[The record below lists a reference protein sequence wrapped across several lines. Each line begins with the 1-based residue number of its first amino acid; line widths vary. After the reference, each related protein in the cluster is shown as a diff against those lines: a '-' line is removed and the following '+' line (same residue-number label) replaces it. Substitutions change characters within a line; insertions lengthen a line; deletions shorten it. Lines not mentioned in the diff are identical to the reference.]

1 MDKPLIAIVGRPNVG
16 KSTLF
21 NRIIGYRLS
30 IIEDQ
35 VGVTRDRIY
44 AEADWNGR
52 EFVIVDTGG
61 IVFNDEDPIH
71 RSVTRQASAA
81 VEEAD
86 VLIFVVDAASG
97 LSPLDFEVAKKLRG
111 CGKPIV
117 VAANKADN
125 DNRSWDS
132 AEFYTLG
139 FEKLIPISA
148 LNGRCVADLLDEIIS
163 AFPDDNSSREE
174 DDDTIRISVIGRPNV
189 GKSSMVNAILGN
201 ERVIVSDI
209 AGTTRDSI
217 DSVFLHNDKKISLV
231 DTAGIRKAG
240 KIQGSIEY
248 YTVLRA
254 IRAMERSDVTMI
266 IIDGFDGLKD
276 GDKRVA
282 GFAHDSGRA
291 CMIVVNKWD
300 KCPDNNMR
308 EYAEFIRNQ
317 VPFMS
322 YAPVVFTSAL
332 TGKGVK
338 AAVDTAVDI
347 YGYHSMRIST
357 GELNRILQDAVDQH
371 PFSRKGKELRIK
383 YASMVDVRPP
393 KIIIN
398 VNDTRLVHFSYRR
411 YLENCIRKVYSYEG
425 TPLDLVFRQTKKERG
440 GR

>member
-1 MDKPLIAIVGRPNVG
+1 MAIVGRPNVG

-35 VGVTRDRIY
+35 IGVTRDRIY

-71 RSVTRQASAA
+71 KSVTQQAAA
-81 VEEAD
+81 ALEEAD
-86 VLIFVVDAASG
+86 VLVFVVDSSCG
-97 LSPLDFEVAKKLRG
+97 SSPLDYEVAKKLRG
-111 CGKPIV
+111 CGKPVI

-132 AEFYTLG
+132 AEFYELG
-139 FEKLIPISA
+139 FETLVPISA
-148 LNGRCVADLLDEIIS
+148 LNGRCVADLLDQIV
-163 AFPDDNSSREE
+163 AAMPDRETDGEEE
-174 DDDTIRISVIGRPNV
+174 DIVKIAVVGRPNV
-189 GKSSMVNAILGN
+189 GKSSMVNAILGRD
-201 ERVIVSDI
+201 RVIVSDV
-209 AGTTRDSI
+209 AGTTRDAI
-217 DSVFLHNDKKISLV
+217 DSLFEHKGKKVSLV

-266 IIDGFDGLKD
+266 VIDGNEGLRD

-300 KCPDNNMR
+300 LVTDEAIK
-308 EYAEFIRNQ
+308 EYADSVRAQ
-317 VPFMS
+317 LPFMS
-322 YAPVVFTSAL
+322 YAPIVFTSAL
-332 TGKGVK
+332 TGKGVP
-338 AAVDTAVDI
+338 AAVDTAIDI
-347 YGYHSMRIST
+347 CAYHSMRIST
-357 GELNRILQDAVDQH
+357 GELNRILQNAVDAH
-371 PFSRKGKELRIK
+371 PFSRKGRELKIK
-383 YASMVDVRPP
+383 YASMVEVKPP
-393 KIIIN
+393 RIVVN
-398 VNDTRLVHFSYRR
+398 VNDTKLVHFSYKR

-425 TPLDLVFRQTKKERG
+425 TPLVLVFRQAKKERG